1 MKVLVTA
8 DIHFNHPRARALAVE
23 QIAQINAMQFDVLL
37 VVGDTAT
44 ADGQALE
51 ECLCCFTFTGPKL
64 FVAGNHELW
73 TRQAG
78 SRELMSRVLP
88 QRVTAAGW
96 HWLEGHPLRLGSVA
110 FVGTIGWYDYSFAA
124 DQLEIPRRFYE
135 AKVSP
140 GAAARLEE
148 YAYLLAGASDVEQR
162 HLEIVA
168 RWNDGRYVK
177 LESSDEQFMEERL
190 AELRRSLAQV
200 NGAARV
206 IAAVHH
212 VPHRDLLPPR
222 RGGSWDFAWA
232 YLGSGR
238 IGQTLMEHGRATH
251 IVCGHSHFPQECEVD
266 GVRLINVGSGYRQK
280 RSVMLEVE

>member
-8 DIHFNHPRARALAVE
+8 DIHFNHPRSRPLALE

-44 ADGQALE
+44 ADDPALE
-51 ECLCCFTFTGPKL
+51 ECLRSFTFTGPKL

-73 TRQAG
+73 TRG
-78 SRELMSRVLP
+78 SDSHDLFARVLP
-88 QRVTAAGW
+88 ERVTAAGW
-96 HWLEGHPLRLGSVA
+96 HWLEGRPFRHGPVA
-110 FVGTIGWYDYSFAA
+110 FVGTIGWYDYSFAT
-124 DQLEIPRRFYE
+124 DHLGIPRRFYE

-148 YAYLLAGASDVEQR
+148 YAHLVTGATDVQEH

-168 RWNDGRYVK
+168 RWNDGRHVK
-177 LESSDEQFMEERL
+177 LHRSDELFLQQRL
-190 AELRRSLAQV
+190 DELEQSLRQVGDAAQ
-200 NGAARV
+200 V

-212 VPHRDLLPPR
+212 VPHGEMLPPR

-232 YLGSGR
+232 YLGSQR
-238 IGQTLMEHGRATH
+238 IGEALLRHRNVSH
-251 IVCGHSHFPQECEVD
+251 IICGHSHFRHQHRIN
-266 GVRLINVGSGYRQK
+266 GVQMINIGSGYRQK
-280 RSVMLEVE
+280 HAVMLEVA